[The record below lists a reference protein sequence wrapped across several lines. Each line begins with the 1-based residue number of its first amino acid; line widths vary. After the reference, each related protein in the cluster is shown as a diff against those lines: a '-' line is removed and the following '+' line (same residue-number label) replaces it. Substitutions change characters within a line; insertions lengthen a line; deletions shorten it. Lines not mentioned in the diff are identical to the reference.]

1 MAEKVILTSNP
12 QGVDIYTIGLEA
24 ELVQAFEKFALI
36 RFTNEFNEQEEW
48 YFDHAEY
55 RKI

>member
-12 QGVDIYTIGLEA
+12 QGVDIYTIGLEG
-24 ELVQAFEKFALI
+24 ELIKAFEKFALI